1 MASDIDGY
9 RTVSR
14 ADREALLVPPG
25 DTDALRHALRTLL
38 DDPARR
44 DRLVAEGA
52 RRADEFSMAHL
63 AERFLPLYERAIA
76 APRPAVV

>member
-1 MASDIDGY
+1 
-9 RTVSR
+9 VSR
-14 ADREALLVPPG
+14 PDREALLVPPG
-25 DTDALRHALRTLL
+25 DTNALRGSLRALL

-44 DRLVAEGA
+44 SALVADGI